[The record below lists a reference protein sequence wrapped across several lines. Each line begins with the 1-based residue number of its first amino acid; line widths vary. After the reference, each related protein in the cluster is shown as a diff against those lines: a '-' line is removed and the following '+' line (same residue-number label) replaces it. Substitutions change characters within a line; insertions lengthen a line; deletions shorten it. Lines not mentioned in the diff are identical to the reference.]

1 MLQANNYASSIKS
14 YVDFLTK
21 VDTTAPDV
29 LYGAKWGHLVQK
41 TLKNH
46 YFSNFS
52 IPSIHNTIKK
62 ASNYGS
68 SIEAY
73 VYFSIMV
80 DAMEPGA
87 PYGVK

>member
-1 MLQANNYASSIKS
+1 MKS
-14 YVDFLTK
+14 YVDFLAK

-52 IPSIHNTIKK
+52 IPSIHNTIKRHQTM
-62 ASNYGS
+62 A
-68 SIEAY
+68 
-73 VYFSIMV
+73 V
-80 DAMEPGA
+80 
-87 PYGVK
+87 

>member
-1 MLQANNYASSIKS
+1 MGS
-14 YVDFLTK
+14 F
-21 VDTTAPDV
+21 
-29 LYGAKWGHLVQK
+29 GAK
-41 TLKNH
+41 TLKNP

-68 SIEAY
+68 SIESY
-73 VYFSIMV
+73 VYFLIMV

-87 PYGVK
+87 PYGLK